1 MMDSQVER
9 LWNTGGLAPVV
20 RQKKLLDPLEVES
33 WAMEL
38 WKKDMW
44 KSALEE
50 VLGFFNMGTWMRG
63 MTVGVWFVAI
73 FKEKSMP
80 WIGWGTIFFWGGGM
94 MCWILPG
101 NPPRMLTKTLDLP
114 FSPRMLARDK
124 WRFVTKCPKI
134 LKMFHVILVVT
145 LTGAAGIDPRWS
157 KVYPLNLTY
166 IFTHC
171 PWNLGGAVRFFGEGV
186 EFNRQNSSWGPD
198 EELRGIFLRLS

>member
-50 VLGFFNMGTWMRG
+50 VWGFFKMGTWMRRDDG
-63 MTVGVWFVAI
+63 R
-73 FKEKSMP
+73 
-80 WIGWGTIFFWGGGM
+80 FFGIMLCFLFGNDLLDECRGLDGEFFCFFFGGGM

-101 NPPRMLTKTLDLP
+101 NPPVVDKNPWIYP
-114 FSPRMLARDK
+114 FHPGCWLLM
-124 WRFVTKCPKI
+124 
-134 LKMFHVILVVT
+134 
-145 LTGAAGIDPRWS
+145 
-157 KVYPLNLTY
+157 N
-166 IFTHC
+166 
-171 PWNLGGAVRFFGEGV
+171 EG
-186 EFNRQNSSWGPD
+186 
-198 EELRGIFLRLS
+198 L